1 MKWYKESVGKAEIAE
16 HLVRLI
22 SRAESRG
29 LFISASDYTQSAIHT
44 SKEFLQHK
52 IIALINL
59 QEIVQLLECQNDL
72 ADFLLKKV
80 YAAQIHKNPY
90 CKPL

>member
-1 MKWYKESVGKAEIAE
+1 MNWYKESVGKAEIAE

-59 QEIVQLLECQNDL
+59 QEIVQLL
-72 ADFLLKKV
+72 
-80 YAAQIHKNPY
+80 
-90 CKPL
+90 